1 MHKIYTSRYINTISL
16 IITVILFLISN
27 TIYYIIQNPKI
38 LQIGIKNTVK
48 VEFDDKTNIS
58 QNTTKENKNN
68 QNKEKTNSTNQTK
81 EEKQAKAE
89 NTTTKETNIKE
100 KQWYLKIPRIFLEAE
115 IAEGTTTEVMN
126 TYIGHFEE
134 SAKKEG
140 NICLAAHNRGYP
152 VNYFQ
157 NLKLLKKGD
166 KIEYKYQ
173 NFKKEYEVTENYI
186 IKDTDW
192 SCMEKTEEN
201 EITLITCVENE
212 PEYRR
217 CIKGIE
223 KEQTKSNNNESNS
236 KLLST

>member
-201 EITLITCVENE
+201 EITLITCIENE

>member
-16 IITVILFLISN
+16 IITVIIFLISN

-126 TYIGHFEE
+126 TYIGHFEK

-201 EITLITCVENE
+201 EITLITCIENE

-223 KEQTKSNNNESNS
+223 KEQTKSNNNESKS

>member
-27 TIYYIIQNPKI
+27 TIYYIIQNLKI

-126 TYIGHFEE
+126 TYIGHFKE

-201 EITLITCVENE
+201 EITLITCIENE

>member
-27 TIYYIIQNPKI
+27 IIYYIIQNPKI

-126 TYIGHFEE
+126 TYIGHFKE

-201 EITLITCVENE
+201 EITLITCIENE

>member
-126 TYIGHFEE
+126 TYIGHFKE
-134 SAKKEG
+134 SAKNEG

-201 EITLITCVENE
+201 EITLITCIENE

>member
-16 IITVILFLISN
+16 IITVIIFLISN

-58 QNTTKENKNN
+58 QNTTKENENN
-68 QNKEKTNSTNQTK
+68 KNKEKTNSTNQTK

-201 EITLITCVENE
+201 EITLITCIENE

-223 KEQTKSNNNESNS
+223 KEQTKSNNTESNS

>member
-201 EITLITCVENE
+201 EITLITCIENE

-236 KLLST
+236 

>member
-48 VEFDDKTNIS
+48 VEFDDKTNIY

-126 TYIGHFEE
+126 TYIGHFKE

-201 EITLITCVENE
+201 EITLITCIENE

>member
-16 IITVILFLISN
+16 IITVIIFLISN

-58 QNTTKENKNN
+58 QNTTKENENN
-68 QNKEKTNSTNQTK
+68 KTKEKTNSTNQTK
-81 EEKQAKAE
+81 EEKQAKTE
-89 NTTTKETNIKE
+89 NATTKETNIKE

-201 EITLITCVENE
+201 EITLITCIENE
-212 PEYRR
+212 TEYRR

>member
-115 IAEGTTTEVMN
+115 IAEGTTTD
-126 TYIGHFEE
+126 IGHFEE

-201 EITLITCVENE
+201 EITLITCIENE

>member
-126 TYIGHFEE
+126 TYIGHFKE

-201 EITLITCVENE
+201 EITLITCIENE

>member
-16 IITVILFLISN
+16 IITVIIFLISN

-58 QNTTKENKNN
+58 QNTTKENENN
-68 QNKEKTNSTNQTK
+68 KTKEKTNSTNQTK
-81 EEKQAKAE
+81 EEKQAKTE
-89 NTTTKETNIKE
+89 NATTKETNIKE

-201 EITLITCVENE
+201 EITLITCIENE

-217 CIKGIE
+217 FIKGIE

>member
-16 IITVILFLISN
+16 IITVIIFLISN
-27 TIYYIIQNPKI
+27 TIYYIIKNPKI

-58 QNTTKENKNN
+58 QNTTKENENN
-68 QNKEKTNSTNQTK
+68 KTKEKTNSTNQTK
-81 EEKQAKAE
+81 EEKQAKTE
-89 NTTTKETNIKE
+89 NATTKETNIKE

-201 EITLITCVENE
+201 EITLITCIENE

>member
-16 IITVILFLISN
+16 IITVIIFLISN
-27 TIYYIIQNPKI
+27 SIYYIIQNPKI

-58 QNTTKENKNN
+58 QNTTKENENN
-68 QNKEKTNSTNQTK
+68 KTKEKTNSTNQTK
-81 EEKQAKAE
+81 EEKQAKTE
-89 NTTTKETNIKE
+89 NATTKETNIKE

-201 EITLITCVENE
+201 EITLITCIENE

>member
-126 TYIGHFEE
+126 TYIGHFKE

-186 IKDTDW
+186 IQDTDW

-201 EITLITCVENE
+201 EITLITCIENE

>member
-58 QNTTKENKNN
+58 QNTTKENENN
-68 QNKEKTNSTNQTK
+68 KNKEKTNSTNQTK

-134 SAKKEG
+134 SDKKEG

-201 EITLITCVENE
+201 EITLITCIENE

>member
-68 QNKEKTNSTNQTK
+68 KNKEKTNSTNQTK

-201 EITLITCVENE
+201 EITLITCIENE

>member
-58 QNTTKENKNN
+58 QNTTKENENN
-68 QNKEKTNSTNQTK
+68 KNKEKTNSTNQTK
-81 EEKQAKAE
+81 EEKQAKTE
-89 NTTTKETNIKE
+89 NATTKETNIKE

-201 EITLITCVENE
+201 EITLITCIENE

-223 KEQTKSNNNESNS
+223 KEQTKSNNNECNS

>member
-16 IITVILFLISN
+16 IITVIVFLISN
-27 TIYYIIQNPKI
+27 TTYYIIQNPKI

-58 QNTTKENKNN
+58 QNTTKENENN
-68 QNKEKTNSTNQTK
+68 KNKEKTNSTNQTK

-126 TYIGHFEE
+126 TYIGHFKE

-201 EITLITCVENE
+201 EITLITCIENE

>member
-201 EITLITCVENE
+201 EITLITCIENE

-223 KEQTKSNNNESNS
+223 KEHTKSNNNESNS

>member
-16 IITVILFLISN
+16 IITVIIFLISN

-58 QNTTKENKNN
+58 QNTTKENENN
-68 QNKEKTNSTNQTK
+68 KTKEKTNSTNQTK
-81 EEKQAKAE
+81 EEKQAKTE
-89 NTTTKETNIKE
+89 NATTKETNIKE

-201 EITLITCVENE
+201 EITLITCIENE

-223 KEQTKSNNNESNS
+223 KEQSKSNNNESNS

>member
-27 TIYYIIQNPKI
+27 TICYIIQNPKI

-201 EITLITCVENE
+201 EITLITCIENE

>member
-126 TYIGHFEE
+126 TYIGHFKE

-157 NLKLLKKGD
+157 NLKLLKIGD

-201 EITLITCVENE
+201 EITLITCIENE

>member
-38 LQIGIKNTVK
+38 LQIGIKNNVK

-58 QNTTKENKNN
+58 QNTTKENENN
-68 QNKEKTNSTNQTK
+68 KNKEKTNSTNQTK

-201 EITLITCVENE
+201 EITLITCIENE

>member
-58 QNTTKENKNN
+58 QNTTKENDNN
-68 QNKEKTNSTNQTK
+68 KNKEKTNSTNQTK
-81 EEKQAKAE
+81 EEKQAKTE
-89 NTTTKETNIKE
+89 NATTKETNIKE

-201 EITLITCVENE
+201 EITLITCIENE

>member
-58 QNTTKENKNN
+58 QNTTKENENN
-68 QNKEKTNSTNQTK
+68 KTKEKTNSTNQTK
-81 EEKQAKAE
+81 EEKQAKTE
-89 NTTTKETNIKE
+89 NATTKETNIKE

-201 EITLITCVENE
+201 EITLITCIENE

>member
-48 VEFDDKTNIS
+48 VGFDDKTNIS
-58 QNTTKENKNN
+58 QNTTKENENN
-68 QNKEKTNSTNQTK
+68 KNKEKTNSTNQTK
-81 EEKQAKAE
+81 EEKQAKTE
-89 NTTTKETNIKE
+89 NATTKETNIKE

-115 IAEGTTTEVMN
+115 ITEGTTTEVMN

-201 EITLITCVENE
+201 EITLITCIENE

>member
-89 NTTTKETNIKE
+89 NTTTEETNIKE
-100 KQWYLKIPRIFLEAE
+100 KQWNLKIP
-115 IAEGTTTEVMN
+115 
-126 TYIGHFEE
+126 
-134 SAKKEG
+134 
-140 NICLAAHNRGYP
+140 
-152 VNYFQ
+152 
-157 NLKLLKKGD
+157 
-166 KIEYKYQ
+166 
-173 NFKKEYEVTENYI
+173 
-186 IKDTDW
+186 
-192 SCMEKTEEN
+192 
-201 EITLITCVENE
+201 
-212 PEYRR
+212 
-217 CIKGIE
+217 
-223 KEQTKSNNNESNS
+223 QTF
-236 KLLST
+236 

>member
-16 IITVILFLISN
+16 IITVIIFLISN

-58 QNTTKENKNN
+58 QNKTKENENN
-68 QNKEKTNSTNQTK
+68 KTKEKTNSTNQTK
-81 EEKQAKAE
+81 EEKQAKTE
-89 NTTTKETNIKE
+89 NATTKETNIKE

-201 EITLITCVENE
+201 EITLITCIENE

>member
-16 IITVILFLISN
+16 IITVIIFLISN

-58 QNTTKENKNN
+58 QNTTKENENN
-68 QNKEKTNSTNQTK
+68 KTKEKTNSTNQTK
-81 EEKQAKAE
+81 EEKQAKTE
-89 NTTTKETNIKE
+89 NATTKETNIKE

-115 IAEGTTTEVMN
+115 IAEGTTTEVM
-126 TYIGHFEE
+126 
-134 SAKKEG
+134 

-201 EITLITCVENE
+201 EITLITCIENE

>member
-68 QNKEKTNSTNQTK
+68 QNKEKTNTTNQTK

-192 SCMEKTEEN
+192 SGMEKTEEK
-201 EITLITCVENE
+201 EITLITCIENE

-236 KLLST
+236 KLIST

>member
-166 KIEYKYQ
+166 KIEY
-173 NFKKEYEVTENYI
+173 EVTENYI

-201 EITLITCVENE
+201 EITLITCIENE

>member
-16 IITVILFLISN
+16 IITLILFLISN

-58 QNTTKENKNN
+58 QNTTKENENN
-68 QNKEKTNSTNQTK
+68 KNKEKTNSTNQTK
-81 EEKQAKAE
+81 EEKQAKTE
-89 NTTTKETNIKE
+89 NATTKETNIKE

-201 EITLITCVENE
+201 EITLITCIENE

>member
-16 IITVILFLISN
+16 IITVIIFLISN

-58 QNTTKENKNN
+58 QNTTKENENN
-68 QNKEKTNSTNQTK
+68 KTKEKTNSTNQTK
-81 EEKQAKAE
+81 EEKQAKTE
-89 NTTTKETNIKE
+89 NATTKETNIKE

-201 EITLITCVENE
+201 EITLITCIENE

-217 CIKGIE
+217 GIKGIE

>member
-38 LQIGIKNTVK
+38 LQIGINNTVK

-201 EITLITCVENE
+201 EITLITCIENE